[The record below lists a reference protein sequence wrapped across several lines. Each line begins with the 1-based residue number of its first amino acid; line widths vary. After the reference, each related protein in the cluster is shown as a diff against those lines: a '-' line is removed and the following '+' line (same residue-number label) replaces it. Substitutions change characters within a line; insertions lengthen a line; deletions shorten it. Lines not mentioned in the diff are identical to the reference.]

1 MKINNNYV
9 LREIAGDY
17 IIVPIG
23 ENVKNFN
30 GLIVVNET
38 GKFIWEN
45 LNKEVE
51 EDRLI
56 SLILEEYEVD
66 EETATKDVREFISIL
81 KNNNILDY

>member
-30 GLIVVNET
+30 GLIVINET

-45 LNKEVE
+45 LNKGIE
-51 EDRLI
+51 EEKLI
-56 SLILEEYEVD
+56 SLLLEEYNVD
-66 EETATKDVREFISIL
+66 EETATQDIREFISVL
-81 KNNNILDY
+81 KNNNILD